1 MFYLLFFF
9 FFLNFL
15 FSMPPL
21 FLYEKRI
28 EPKAKIKFP
37 YQIEKPA
44 IIKRTTGIKKIIVL
58 LVDFPDNLHYYQ
70 KEYFFNL
77 LFKENSNSLRDYYYE
92 VSYGNLIITGEVFGW
107 FSLNNNYSY
116 YVDSNYGIYGNYPN
130 NSQGLVI
137 DLIKI
142 CDTHINFQEYDED
155 NDGYVDNLIIVHSGP
170 GAEETQDKNDMW
182 SHKWE
187 LNDRSAGSPGPYL
200 TDDGVYINLYTIQPE
215 RFKDGRLITIGVFAH
230 EFGHLLGLP
239 DLYDT
244 DYSTNGLGIFCLMA
258 SGGWARKNEN
268 EPYGSSPSHPSIWC
282 KYLLGWLEPDSIQKN
297 YLEEVKELPILPST
311 IFPYGVRILENQ
323 NSVKDW
329 FFNKEGK
336 GEYFLLENRK
346 NYGFDQSLP
355 GEGLLIYHI
364 NEEKSNNDN
373 EKEPL
378 VGILQGDRE
387 KDYLLKDLGSSNDF
401 WRNDTLGVND
411 LTTPSTNFY
420 DRTPSGVKISNI
432 KYLNNLMYCDIEI
445 KPLFLGKVYAYP
457 NPFIFQEN
465 QYPYLIITYEPSDTI
480 KLKDRY
486 PPFKVKIFTLD
497 GCLVR
502 ELKEIPREIK
512 PERRSGFWDMKN
524 KKGEE
529 VASGIY
535 LYLIE
540 LIDEEII
547 ERKKGFIT
555 IIK

>member
-1 MFYLLFFF
+1 
-9 FFLNFL
+9 
-15 FSMPPL
+15 MPPL
-21 FLYEKRI
+21 FLYEKKI

-37 YQIEKPA
+37 YQIEKPVV
-44 IIKRTTGIKKIIVL
+44 IKRTIGIKKLIVL
-58 LVDFPDNLHYYQ
+58 LVDFPDHPHYYQ
-70 KEYFFNL
+70 KEYFHSL
-77 LFKENSNSLRDYYYE
+77 LFNEDNNSLRDYYYE
-92 VSYGNLIITGEVFGW
+92 ISYGNLIITGEVFGW
-107 FSLNNNYSY
+107 FRLNNNYGY

-142 CDTHINFQEYDED
+142 CDFSINFREYDED

-170 GAEETQDKNDMW
+170 GAEETQERNDMW

-187 LNDRSAGSPGPYL
+187 LSDQSAGCPGPYL
-200 TDDGVYINLYTIQPE
+200 TDDGVYINVYTIQPE

-258 SGGWARKNEN
+258 GGCWARKNEK
-268 EPYGSSPSHPSIWC
+268 EPYGSSPTHLSIWC

-297 YLEEVKELPILPST
+297 YREEIKELSIPSST
-311 IFPYGVRILENQ
+311 TSSYGIRILENP
-323 NSVKDW
+323 NSSKDW
-329 FFNKEGK
+329 FFNKVGK
-336 GEYFLLENRK
+336 GEYFLLENRRK
-346 NYGFDQSLP
+346 IGFDQSLP
-355 GEGLLIYHI
+355 NEGLLIYHI

-387 KDYLLKDLGSSNDF
+387 KGYLLKDLGNANDF
-401 WRNDTLGVND
+401 WQNDTLGVSD

-420 DRTPSGVKISNI
+420 DGTPSGVKISNI
-432 KYLNNLMYCDIEI
+432 KYSNNLIYCDIEI

-457 NPFIFQEN
+457 NPFIFKDN
-465 QYPYLIITYEPSDTI
+465 NYSYLIINYEPTDTI
-480 KLKDRY
+480 KLKDKF
-486 PPFKVKIFTLD
+486 PPFTIKIFTLD
-497 GCLVR
+497 GRLIR

-512 PERRSGFWDMKN
+512 PQRRSGFWDMRN

-535 LYLIE
+535 IYLIE
-540 LIDEEII
+540 LASEGII